1 MYSEEQKDRAL
12 RTYHHLE
19 SVTATVR
26 RLGYPSMEYMY
37 EWIRKEGK
45 ANLLL

>member
-12 RTYHHLE
+12 RTYHHLG
-19 SVTATVR
+19 SVTATVC